1 MIKKKIRLL
10 ITAGPTY
17 EPIDPVRIIT
27 NRSSGLLGYEIAK
40 EAVRRKYKVTLISG
54 PTALKPPPEARFISA
69 ERAADM
75 KQAVLKEFRKT
86 DCLIMAAAISDFRIK
101 RIYARKIKK
110 KERLLLH
117 LLENTDILKSLPD
130 KSDRVL
136 IGFALETENLLK
148 NARKKLIDK
157 NLDLIIANKI
167 DRKKL
172 PFGEGRKNF
181 VFLRKKEKPVYFKN
195 KTKREIARAIL
206 DIVKDIKK

>member
-17 EPIDPVRIIT
+17 EPIDPVRVIT

-54 PTALKPPPEARFISA
+54 PTALKPSPKARLISV

-75 KQAVLKEFRKT
+75 KKAVLKEFRET
-86 DCLIMAAAISDFRIK
+86 DCLIMAAAVSDFRIK
-101 RIYARKIKK
+101 RTSAHKIKK
-110 KERLLLH
+110 ERKPLLH
-117 LLENTDILKSLPD
+117 LSENPDILKSLPD
-130 KSDRVL
+130 KSGRVL
-136 IGFALETENLLK
+136 VGFALETENLLK

-167 DRKKL
+167 DRRNL

-181 VFLRKKEKPVYFKN
+181 VFLRKREKPVYFRN
-195 KTKREIARAIL
+195 KTKREIAGAIL
-206 DIVKDIKK
+206 DIVKDIKD

>member
-1 MIKKKIRLL
+1 MIKKKISLL

-17 EPIDPVRIIT
+17 EPIDPVRGIT

-54 PTALKPPPEARFISA
+54 PTALKPPPETRFILA
-69 ERAADM
+69 ERATDM

-86 DCLIMAAAISDFRIK
+86 NCLIMAAAISDFRIK
-101 RIYARKIKK
+101 RTSSHKIKK

-117 LLENTDILKSLPD
+117 LLENPDILKSLPN

-136 IGFALETENLLK
+136 VGFALETENLLK

-157 NLDLIIANKI
+157 NLDLIIANKV
-167 DRKKL
+167 DRKNL
-172 PFGEGRKNF
+172 PFGEGRKSF
-181 VFLRKKEKPVYFKN
+181 VFLKKKEKPVYFKN
-195 KTKREIARAIL
+195 KTKREIAGTIL